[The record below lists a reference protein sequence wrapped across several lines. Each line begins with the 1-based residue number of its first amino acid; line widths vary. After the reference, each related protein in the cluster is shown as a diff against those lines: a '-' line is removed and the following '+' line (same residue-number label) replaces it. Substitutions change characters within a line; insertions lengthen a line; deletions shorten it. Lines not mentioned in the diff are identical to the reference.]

1 MKLVLKVL
9 LFLFT
14 ASVLMTLVFVF
25 RVQPSMRI
33 WEEYKVIYFPAQYS
47 NDKIQAAIGD
57 SSLLSRIVFE
67 DPEYHHVWK
76 NVIMPG
82 CKPVESRNFSL
93 EELRDFFFYDKSG
106 DFKIIYVPDEISS
119 DVINLLKKSPL
130 QFGTDSV
137 AQYPYL
143 YPAVCFAALVLLS
156 LLGRISFLHSVCAVP
171 LVLFCLWCPLYSSV
185 SGAVCALFAFYAA
198 EQYAGRKHG
207 IPKALLNPAVL
218 ISLVISVF
226 SIATGGIK
234 LSILF
239 MMSVLACV
247 SLWIFSKYIEMFS
260 SSSCHFRYVPIIT
273 SRNIQPFK
281 RITIV
286 AVSSLAVASVV
297 LTVFFFLSSGLI
309 KSTGKD
315 GLYLPSP
322 SEYTVEDGINVSAYS
337 ELKELRAKEHEDVTD
352 YNAESSPDIA
362 DFIDEY
368 WLNIRSQYI
377 RLSDSVLYDDL
388 KPGDTISIPEYTEEK
403 DGIRL
408 SQKVFETFDDVFL
421 DNLSEAF
428 YKNGG
433 AERFLSSQNKMF
445 TTKYV
450 KAGDTSHDVTSV
462 LAIISLFV
470 LFVILL
476 TLRLIKGC
484 KK

>member
-9 LFLFT
+9 LFLFA

-33 WEEYKVIYFPAQYS
+33 WEQYKVIYFPAKYT
-47 NDKIQAAIGD
+47 NDDIKAAISD
-57 SSLLSRIVFE
+57 TSLLNRIVFE

-82 CKPVESRNFSL
+82 NEPVKSRNFSL
-93 EELRDFFFYDKSG
+93 ESLRDFFFYDKSG

-119 DVINLLKKSPL
+119 DVISLIKKSAL

-143 YPAVCFAALVLLS
+143 YPAVCFVALVLLAI
-156 LLGRISFLHSVCAVP
+156 LGRISFLHSVCAVP

-218 ISLVISVF
+218 ISLVISAF
-226 SIATGGIK
+226 SIATGGVR

-239 MMSVLACV
+239 VLSVVSCV
-247 SLWIFSKYIEMFS
+247 SLWISTKYIEMFS
-260 SSSCHFRYVPIIT
+260 ASSCHFRYVPILT
-273 SRNIQPFK
+273 SRNIQPYK

-297 LTVFFFLSSGLI
+297 LAVFFFISSGLI
-309 KSTGKD
+309 KSAGKD

-322 SEYTVEDGINVSAYS
+322 SEYTVDDGFSVSAYS
-337 ELKELRAKEHEDVTD
+337 ELKELRTKEADVDVD
-352 YNAESSPDIA
+352 YPAENSPDIA

-368 WLNIRSQYI
+368 WLNIRSQYV
-377 RLSDSVLYDDL
+377 RLSDSYLYDDL
-388 KPGDTISIPEYTEEK
+388 KPGDTISIPEFTEDK
-403 DGIRL
+403 DGIHL
-408 SQKVFETFDDVFL
+408 SQKVFETFDDDFL
-421 DNLSEAF
+421 GNLTDAF

-445 TTKYV
+445 TTQYV